1 MIGPLAQSTKRR
13 DEQKACLVCFSGCL
27 CLIFESTTFL
37 IPCYMFVWAQGLS
50 LDLWLQATLPEGGQI
65 TSLFMQNQGRL
76 KKEFKLIHT

>member
-1 MIGPLAQSTKRR
+1 MLYVRLGQ
-13 DEQKACLVCFSGCL
+13 D
-27 CLIFESTTFL
+27 
-37 IPCYMFVWAQGLS
+37 LS